1 MVALL
6 GGAKVSDK
14 INVIEALANKAD
26 KVIIGTAMCY
36 TFHLAEGKNVG
47 NSLHEPEQV
56 ELARELMAKYGDKLI
71 IAEDS
76 VQAPGFEDVPGKIV
90 DEVED
95 DHMGMDI
102 GPKTMARVKS
112 ELADAK
118 TVI

>member
-14 INVIEALANKAD
+14 INVIEALAKKAD

-36 TFHLAEGKNVG
+36 TFHLAMGKTVG

-56 ELARELMAKYGDKLI
+56 ELAKTLMEKYGDKLI

-76 VQAPGFEDVPGKIV
+76 NVAPGFEDVEGMIV
-90 DEVED
+90 DEVPEGY
-95 DHMGMDI
+95 MGMDI
-102 GPKTMARVKS
+102 GPKTIARVKA

>member
-26 KVIIGTAMCY
+26 TVAIGTAMCY
-36 TFHLAEGKNVG
+36 TFHLATGKSVG
-47 NSLHEPEQV
+47 NSLHEPEKV
-56 ELARELMAKYGDKLI
+56 DMAKDLMAKYGDKLY

-76 VQAPGFEDVPGKIV
+76 VAAPSFADQPGTIV
-90 DEVED
+90 DEVPAGM
-95 DHMGMDI
+95 MGMDI
-102 GPKTMARVKS
+102 GPKTIAKVKEILS
-112 ELADAK
+112 TAK